1 MEINLEVAVWLKTSD
16 ELQVG
21 GGHEFQVGGGRVK
34 TGSKSTCLALFLSL
48 ALFLVK

>member
-16 ELQVG
+16 EL
-21 GGHEFQVGGGRVK
+21 QVGGGRVK

>member
-21 GGHEFQVGGGRVK
+21 GGHELQLGGGHEFQAAWS
-34 TGSKSTCLALFLSL
+34 TGYLAGQL
-48 ALFLVK
+48 K